1 MNKQQ
6 LLSLLKET
14 KAEYLNFEN
23 DISFQELTTNLQ
35 NSNEAVA
42 AVYNLGDLN
51 SETLFKERLSEV
63 SPALLFLNK
72 KPSFEIESPVVVID
86 LKKENIVLESILNTL
101 YPITSETPKVLGV
114 TGTNGKSTCV
124 CLCEQLLLQQNISS
138 GSLGTVGVTV
148 NGAILDLG
156 ITGTTPSY
164 IDLRRILSTLSTKID
179 FLFMEVSSHAIDQ
192 KRLGSIKLSG
202 AGWTSF
208 SQDHLDYHGTMEE
221 YFRAKAEIVDLFLTP
236 ETKLVIPPSQENLF
250 QKIEEFLKGSG
261 RDSRLLKAK
270 ELSGFGISEL
280 PPFFKVHY
288 NKDNLALSLELVSE
302 WIDLEKVKL
311 ETLSTPK
318 GRFSVMPVKGAFA
331 IVDYAHTPDA
341 IENLVE
347 ATVKAFPNSR
357 VITLF
362 GCGGDRDKTKRP
374 KMAMAAE
381 KLSTE
386 VIVTSDN
393 PRSEEPENIIIDI
406 VSGLKKKPLLV
417 EVDREKAI
425 KEGVKNLRDGD
436 VLLIAGKGHEEYQE
450 IKGKKV
456 YFSDFAVVES
466 IREEND

>member
-1 MNKQQ
+1 MNKAQ
-6 LLSLLKET
+6 LLNQLEKSDS
-14 KAEYLNFEN
+14 EYLNFEN
-23 DISFQELTTNLQ
+23 DFKFQDLTTNLQ
-35 NSNEAVA
+35 NSNDKIA
-42 AVYNLGDLN
+42 AVYNFSDEA
-51 SETLFKERLSEV
+51 SEALFKERLSKV
-63 SPALLFLNK
+63 SPVLLFLNK
-72 KPSFEIESPVVVID
+72 KPSFNIKCPTVVID
-86 LKKENIVLESILNTL
+86 FKKENIILESILNSL
-101 YPITSETPKVLGV
+101 YPINASTPKVLGV

-124 CLCEQLLLQQNISS
+124 CLCEQLLLQQGIPS
-138 GSLGTVGVTV
+138 GSLGTVGVTA
-148 NGAILDLG
+148 NGEILDLG

-164 IDLRRILSTLSTKID
+164 IDLRRILSSLSSKIK

-221 YFRAKAEIVDLFLTP
+221 YFRAKAEIVDLFISSD
-236 ETKLVIPPSQENLF
+236 TKLVVPPAQEKLY
-250 QKIEEFLKGSG
+250 QEIKDFLNGSG
-261 RDSRLLKAK
+261 RDSNLLKAR
-270 ELSGFGISEL
+270 ELSEFSVGEL

-302 WIDLEKVKL
+302 WIDFKKVKL
-311 ETLSTPK
+311 DTLSTPK
-318 GRFSVMPVKGAFA
+318 GRFSVLPVKGAFA

-347 ATVKAFPNSR
+347 ATVKAFPDSR

-381 KLSTE
+381 KSSTE

-393 PRSEEPENIIIDI
+393 PRSEEPENIINDI
-406 VSGLKKKPLLV
+406 VAGLKKKPLLV

-425 KEGVKNLRDGD
+425 KEGVKNLQDGD

-450 IKGKKV
+450 IKGEKV
-456 YFSDFAVVES
+456 FFSDFAVVDS